1 MKPNNNNT
9 KEIVMATDGK
19 NPPNDTETKAQPEA
33 KTEAP
38 KQEST
43 ERKGTRSGIL
53 GLDADDIK
61 ALKVKLEDAREVG
74 KAIKDSLTSRDNVV
88 MVRVNDAS
96 REKMDMLVDAG
107 IFKSRS
113 ECAAFLIH
121 QGIQAQEILFD
132 KLQNKVEQ
140 IQKIREEL
148 KGLLKIEE

>member
-1 MKPNNNNT
+1 
-9 KEIVMATDGK
+9 MATDGK
-19 NPPNDTETKAQPEA
+19 NPPNDTATKEQTEA

-38 KQEST
+38 KQESA
-43 ERKGTRSGIL
+43 EKKAARSGIL

-61 ALKVKLEDAREVG
+61 VLKVKLEDVREVG

-107 IFKSRS
+107 LFKSRS

-121 QGIQAQEILFD
+121 QGIKSQEILFD

-148 KGLLKIEE
+148 KGLLKIED